1 MTATES
7 LLFKK
12 PSPEGQRLPV
22 VEAGDTPLAPTD
34 DLALGPATPALAAL
48 LPITGGGR
56 DEIRKEL
63 LRAGYHQPHALAN
76 FAAIRYV
83 TTMLPMVGFGLLLVL
98 APAALEKP
106 LLGGLVLFTALG
118 WALPRLYLKG
128 RATDRVSRIERALP
142 DMLDMLNMCVSQGMT
157 VTAAVERVGQELRGP
172 HPELHREL
180 MIVAEQARIGS
191 LRHALENFHRRID
204 VPDVHSFTTLLVQTE
219 RMGTSIS
226 RALADY
232 SDNIREGLKQRA
244 EEKGNKAAF
253 KLLFPTVLC
262 LMPAVYLIL
271 LGPAVIEFTTFV
283 NRDRSNYE
291 RSTQILRDGNIG
303 QQARERQP

>member
-1 MTATES
+1 MSATES
-7 LLFKK
+7 LLFKRTA
-12 PSPEGQRLPV
+12 PEERTLPR
-22 VEAGDTPLAPTD
+22 VEAGDTPLASSS
-34 DLALGPATPALAAL
+34 DLPLGPATLSLAAL
-48 LPITGGGR
+48 MPMTEAGR
-56 DEIRKEL
+56 NETRREL
-63 LRAGYHQPHALAN
+63 LRAGFHQPHATAS
-76 FAAIRYV
+76 FAAIRYL
-83 TTMLPMVGFGLLLVL
+83 TTIVPMLVMGLLLVV
-98 APAALEKP
+98 APPALEKP
-106 LLGGLVLFTALG
+106 ALGGLVLFTALG
-118 WALPRLYLKG
+118 WALPRLVLKG
-128 RATDRVSRIERALP
+128 RAKERVSRLERAMP

-157 VTAAVERVGQELRGP
+157 VIASLERVGQELRLP

-191 LRHALENFHRRID
+191 LRHALENFNRRID
-204 VPDVHSFTTLLVQTE
+204 VPDVHSFTSLLAQTE

-283 NRDRSNYE
+283 NRDRSTYE
-291 RSTQILRDGNIG
+291 RSTQILRDGNLG
-303 QQARERQP
+303 QQPREPQ